1 MAKLGNTEIY
11 GKLRVGGEEYAAYPR
26 SLRVPGTRWRLPGW
40 SNNSRGNTSVVGGR
54 IYYIP
59 IFIDKLTTFDRV
71 GLTVVTAASHTLEV
85 RLYEWDDGMP
95 GSLIDAPGSVSVDT
109 TGYKS
114 IVINWTLEP
123 GYYFLSYRSS
133 GNVELW
139 GLNDGTVTSCP
150 VSGVRGNATFLQL
163 PILTTMASFSNPAPT
178 PDDSLEAHFAC
189 VILREA

>member
-26 SLRVPGTRWRLPGW
+26 SLRLPGTRWRLPGW
-40 SNNSRGNTSVVGGR
+40 SNNSRGTTNVVGGR

-71 GLTVVTAASHTLEV
+71 GLTVVDASSHTLEV

-95 GSLIDAPGSVSVDT
+95 GSLIHAPGSVSVGT
-109 TGYKS
+109 TGYKE

-133 GNVELW
+133 GDVTLW
-139 GLNDGTVTSCP
+139 GLNDDTVTSCP
-150 VSGVRGNATFLQL
+150 VSGVRMYPTLLQY
-163 PILTTMASFSNPAPT
+163 PILSAIASFSNPAPT
-178 PDDSLEAHFAC
+178 PDFSSEARFAC
-189 VILREA
+189 VVLREA